1 MLAVRTRPLGRPSPF
16 DLPVALSI
24 LRALD
29 AAPSVRR
36 RGELTED
43 ADRYVLTVPLPGLT
57 REELTL
63 QVTDTTLTLKGKRT
77 LDVPEGF
84 RSIHQE
90 RTPYEVSRKIRFATA
105 IDADGVE
112 AALVDGVLTIT
123 LPKSAAAR
131 ARSITIR

>member
-16 DLPVALSI
+16 DLPAALSI

-29 AAPSVRR
+29 ATPSARR

-77 LDVPEGF
+77 LDVPEWQGGE
-84 RSIHQE
+84 Q
-90 RTPYEVSRKIRFATA
+90 TPFGARLVFAPRWRGRKA
-105 IDADGVE
+105 GH
-112 AALVDGVLTIT
+112 
-123 LPKSAAAR
+123 
-131 ARSITIR
+131 